1 MNDLKYYEVLEKC
14 LLDLEQGAD
23 IDTVLFRYPDLA
35 EELRPILEASVKA
48 KRMIVPAPSSD
59 VVRRNRARLLQRA
72 AEMREGKVKPVS
84 RGVWL
89 TSLRRVAVTLII
101 LVLVFL
107 SGTGL
112 VRAASTTLPGDNL
125 YPVKRT
131 WEGVLVLFTFD
142 PQAREVLE
150 VEHENERLEELRELL
165 AEGRSAEVDFA
176 GYVTSQ
182 TGTEWQIS
190 GFPVVISDQTRMPD
204 QPVGIG
210 AAVRVRGQ
218 TQGDGIVIA
227 ERIELLPAGA
237 ILPEVEEDESGFEE
251 ENHEGQNPQIDD
263 NSNTGSGND
272 TPRVEDTKTPESES
286 EPESSGSG
294 SSESESNE
302 DVFNG
307 TVDSIDEQ
315 TNIWTINGLAADVS
329 NAEINGEPVVG
340 STVKMEG
347 YYGADGKFIVK
358 KVEFVAGGSGNEN
371 DSDSNNNNSN
381 DDNSNDDHGDSGGGS
396 DD

>member
-1 MNDLKYYEVLEKC
+1 
-14 LLDLEQGAD
+14 
-23 IDTVLFRYPDLA
+23 
-35 EELRPILEASVKA
+35 
-48 KRMIVPAPSSD
+48 

-150 VEHENERLEELRELL
+150 VEHENERLEELRELI

-182 TGTEWQIS
+182 TRTEWQIS

-251 ENHEGQNPQIDD
+251 ENHGGQNPEIDD

-272 TPRVEDTKTPESES
+272 TPRARTRRPR
-286 EPESSGSG
+286 SG
-294 SSESESNE
+294 SSLSHPGLSQ
-302 DVFNG
+302 NG
-307 TVDSIDEQ
+307 IPSMAPSIHDEQ
-315 TNIWTINGLAADVS
+315 TNIHDQV
-329 NAEINGEPVVG
+329 
-340 STVKMEG
+340 
-347 YYGADGKFIVK
+347 
-358 KVEFVAGGSGNEN
+358 
-371 DSDSNNNNSN
+371 
-381 DDNSNDDHGDSGGGS
+381 
-396 DD
+396 